1 MNQKITKIN
10 HSKGY
15 RDNLFLAFPIFLL
28 VTVLSVAVYFIITNT
43 NTQGMLLA
51 SITLLVGCILLLF
64 TLTVTI
70 LRQKKRPSA
79 PLVDEPQDTDSNA
92 QKAIEDKIFENISHE
107 LRTPLV
113 SIRGYTNMLLAQKLG
128 PLTEA
133 QSKCLE
139 TCRKGIDHLTRMI
152 TQLIDLSRMKT
163 GDEALHIESVHL
175 PELIHATIQG
185 ISPDLNAQH
194 IKLTK
199 NIKLDFPMIEGD
211 ARKLSTLLYEL
222 LNNAIKHNIPSGE
235 ITINVMDSHTQV
247 TIEIVNTCLGVDPE
261 HFSKLFKPFYQDP
274 KKSSS
279 QQPGLG
285 LGLTLAKEIIHLH
298 HGHIHSKV
306 ESNSKVTLSF
316 TLPKNLSVLIQKN
329 TAALGH
335 ASKNTS
341 PA

>member
-1 MNQKITKIN
+1 M
-10 HSKGY
+10 
-15 RDNLFLAFPIFLL
+15 R
-28 VTVLSVAVYFIITNT
+28 
-43 NTQGMLLA
+43 LA

-64 TLTVTI
+64 TLTVTV
-70 LRQKKRPSA
+70 LRQKKQPSS

-113 SIRGYTNMLLAQKLG
+113 SIQGYTNMLLAQKLG

-152 TQLIDLSRMKT
+152 TQLIDLSRMKA

-274 KKSSS
+274 KKARPNNPDSAS
-279 QQPGLG
+279 GL
-285 LGLTLAKEIIHLH
+285 LWQKKLF
-298 HGHIHSKV
+298 V
-306 ESNSKVTLSF
+306 F
-316 TLPKNLSVLIQKN
+316 TMVIFTRKWNQTQK
-329 TAALGH
+329 
-335 ASKNTS
+335 
-341 PA
+341 